1 MCTKGFREN
10 RGVFLSVFR
19 ITGEYRAKNKKI
31 PFAKEVRALKEAH
44 AIENVLSLIG
54 SKHKVPRK
62 FIKII
67 EIEEIQDEEITDPV
81 LKSITSEL
89 TRI

>member
-1 MCTKGFREN
+1 MCTKGFTEN
-10 RGVFLSVFR
+10 RGVFVTVFR
-19 ITGEYRAKNKKI
+19 IKGAYRAKNKNI
-31 PFAKEVRALKEAH
+31 PFTKEVNALKEAH

-62 FIKII
+62 FIKIT
-67 EIEEIQDEEITDPV
+67 EIKEIQDEEITDPV

-89 TRI
+89 SQI